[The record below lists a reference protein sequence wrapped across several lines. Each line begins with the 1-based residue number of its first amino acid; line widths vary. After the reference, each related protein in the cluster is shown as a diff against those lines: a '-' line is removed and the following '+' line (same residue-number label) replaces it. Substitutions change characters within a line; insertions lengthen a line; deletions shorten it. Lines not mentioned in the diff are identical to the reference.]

1 MLIQEHFQ
9 NARTDLMRNKLRTW
23 LSMLG
28 IIIGVVSVVVLL
40 AIGNGTQKDIVDQI
54 QSLGTNLLTISPWG
68 RNQSLRWWGGA
79 AGTTATLDASMVQ
92 YIQKNI
98 SNIDTIAPSVNG
110 RQTVI
115 YGTFNT
121 SATINGVTPEYLTV
135 RNLKVQNGSFIT
147 NDDVDILTKV
157 AVLGNVMAGDI
168 FGSGAFAIDPIGK
181 TIKMGNVVMTVVGVL
196 ASNTTADDAIFIPLS
211 TAQTRILWSRNY
223 SSISISAIDT
233 TIIDQTKT
241 DLENSLK
248 TYLWLKPT
256 ATANFT
262 VQSQSDMITTVSS
275 ITWMLT
281 ALLAGIA
288 AISLLVGGIW
298 VMNIM
303 LVSVT
308 ERIKEIWIRK
318 AIGAH
323 KRDILLQFLVESV
336 TLSLMGWIIWIIL
349 SFILVFLINNFLTA
363 IISLN
368 AVLLSFFSAVTIGI
382 VFGILPAN
390 NAAKLKPIEALR
402 YE

>member
-1 MLIQEHFQ
+1 MQIQEHFQ
-9 NARTDLMRNKLRTW
+9 NARTDLSRNKLRTW

-40 AIGNGTQKDIVDQI
+40 AIGNGTQKDIVNQI
-54 QSLGTNLLTISPWG
+54 QSLGTNLLTISPG
-68 RNQSLRWWGGA
+68 SRNWNARWWGGA
-79 AGTTATLDASMVQ
+79 WTNAVLDVGMIK

-98 SNIDTIAPSVNG
+98 SNIESIAPTVNG
-110 RQTVI
+110 RKQLI

-121 SATINGVTPEYLTV
+121 STTVNGITPEYLTV
-135 RNLKVQNGSFIT
+135 KNLKVQNGSFIS
-147 NDDVDILTKV
+147 NEDVDSLNKV
-157 AVLGNVMAGDI
+157 AVLGQTLASDI
-168 FGSGAFAIDPIGK
+168 FGSWARAIDPIGK
-181 TIKMGNVVMTVVGVL
+181 YIKMENIVVTVVGVL
-196 ASNTTADDAIFIPLS
+196 EDNTTANDAIFIPIT
-211 TAQTRILWSRNY
+211 TAQTRVLWVRNY
-223 SSISISAIDT
+223 SSIAISAIDT
-233 TIIDQTKT
+233 NIVDQTKA
-241 DLENSLK
+241 DLETSLK

-256 ATANFT
+256 DTVNFT

-275 ITWMLT
+275 ITWILT
-281 ALLAGIA
+281 SLLAGIA
-288 AISLLVGGIW
+288 AISLLVWGIW

-308 ERIKEIWIRK
+308 ERIKEIGIRK

-323 KRDILLQFLVESV
+323 KKDILTQFLVESV
-336 TLSLMGWIIWIIL
+336 TLSLMWGIIGIIL
-349 SFILVFLINNFLTA
+349 SFIIVFVINKFMTA
-363 IISLN
+363 IISLD

>member
-1 MLIQEHFQ
+1 MNIQEHFL
-9 NARTDLMRNKLRTW
+9 NAKTDLSRNKLRTG

-28 IIIGVVSVVVLL
+28 IIIGVVSVIVLL
-40 AIGNGTQKDIVDQI
+40 AIGNGTQQDIVSQI
-54 QSLGTNLLTISPWG
+54 QSLWTNLLTISPG
-68 RNQSLRWWGGA
+68 SRNQNARWWWWA
-79 AGTTATLDASMVQ
+79 WSAATLDVGMIE

-98 SNIDTIAPSVNG
+98 SNIDTIAPSING
-110 RQTVI
+110 RKQVI

-121 SATINGVTPEYLTV
+121 SATINWITPEYLKV
-135 RNLKVQNGSFIT
+135 RNLKIQDGVFIS
-147 NDDVDILTKV
+147 NEDVDALNKV
-157 AVLGNVMAGDI
+157 AVLGQTMASDI
-168 FGSGAFAIDPIGK
+168 FGSWTHAIDPIGK
-181 TIKMGNVVMTVVGVL
+181 SIKMENIVVTVIGILEDNMT
-196 ASNTTADDAIFIPLS
+196 ANDAIFIPLT
-211 TAQTRILWSRNY
+211 TAQSRVLWNRNY
-223 SSISISAIDT
+223 SSIAISAINTD
-233 TIIDQTKT
+233 IVDQTKT
-241 DLENSLK
+241 ELESSLK
-248 TYLWLKPT
+248 TYLWLKT
-256 ATANFT
+256 SDNANFT

-281 ALLAGIA
+281 ALLAWIA
-288 AISLLVGGIW
+288 AISLLVWGIG

-323 KRDILLQFLVESV
+323 KKDILLQFLVESV
-336 TLSLMGWIIWIIL
+336 TLSVMGWIIWIVL
-349 SFILVFLINNFLTA
+349 SFIIVFGINKFMTA

-368 AVLLSFFSAVTIGI
+368 AVVLSFSSAVTIGI